1 MYRLKIERDSDPL
14 NPRTDHDNAD
24 VMYCEHSR
32 YTLGDDGADKPYV
45 EVSFV
50 ELRYIRA
57 DGTSAAYVLEDDET
71 EGDGL
76 RYADVLDMLEEHRDD
91 ASAEAEAPPEPGES
105 PDAQQ
110 LYDAAAER
118 AQAGYDYVRNANWQS
133 EWREIPGIAIIRPLS
148 LYDHSGITI
157 FAGTPTCRWDSGY
170 VGWQYV
176 TDAVLAAEFSGD
188 RDKALAY
195 MDATLKTYDDYIR
208 GNVYGF
214 ILEKGTLYNETR
226 TYTDGTQVPMGERI
240 EWEHE
245 DSCWGFIGDWW
256 REGDPTG
263 MRYHLPVEVEALFDS
278 LDYND
283 EGEWCYTS
291 DVPEE
296 LRNED

>member
-14 NPRTDHDNAD
+14 NPRTDWCNDD

-32 YTLGDDGADKPYV
+32 YTLGDKDAEKPYT
-45 EVSFV
+45 EVSYV
-50 ELRYIRA
+50 ELRYLRA
-57 DGTSAAYVLEDDET
+57 DGTSAVYVLEDDET

-76 RYADVLDMLEEHRDD
+76 RYSDVLDMLEEHRDE
-91 ASAEAEAPPEPGES
+91 ASDEAEATPEPDEA

-118 AQAGYDYVRNANWQS
+118 AQAGYAYVRNANWNS
-133 EWREIPGIAIIRPLS
+133 EWRLNPGIAIIRPLS

-157 FAGTPTCRWDSGY
+157 FAGAPTCPWDSGY

-176 TDAVLAAEFSGD
+176 TDNALANVWNGD

-195 MDATLKTYDDYIR
+195 MDATLNAYDDYIR

-214 ILEKGTLYNETR
+214 MLEKGTLTKVTTEYP
-226 TYTDGTQVPMGERI
+226 DGITSVRDEI
-240 EWEHE
+240 EWEDE

-256 REGDPTG
+256 GKGDPTG
-263 MRYHLPVEVEALFDS
+263 MRDHLPREVEALFDS
-278 LDYND
+278 LTWSD
-283 EGEWCYTS
+283 EGEWHYTS

-296 LRNED
+296 LQCD